1 MGKLL
6 ERYTKPTK
14 TVELQLPLSG
24 DKLTFKRPTVG
35 EIKKLTEFS
44 STLEGDSSA
53 DIKIGAKVLKN
64 LCIELAEESER
75 TIQQDLTELEAPDR
89 AAILPFYFELL
100 GIDRNEIWKSISSN
114 LETTDKN

>member
-35 EIKKLTEFS
+35 EIKKLT
-44 STLEGDSSA
+44 
-53 DIKIGAKVLKN
+53 
-64 LCIELAEESER
+64 
-75 TIQQDLTELEAPDR
+75 
-89 AAILPFYFELL
+89 
-100 GIDRNEIWKSISSN
+100 
-114 LETTDKN
+114 